1 MQESKGMQGAAPLR
15 VCRRRIDCRL
25 VFQVRC
31 KREGDSCSRCKQRQ
45 QKCEFSP
52 SSRKRIVKGQP
63 NPHRDTIDEMK
74 NRLERM
80 ESLLLARRRSAA
92 DGNRSSSSLRDVNED
107 DVSFSLMDRIG
118 FSSFIGS
125 ASGFAVLSPRGLQ
138 WVSSITHSTELLD
151 FISNRARTYMLGWS
165 EEMMST
171 WQHLRPDDRTPLPP
185 KGSAILAVNYFFAY
199 VNSTLPL
206 FDQTRFMELFNLQYS
221 DNPPTSVAWYASL
234 NAVLGIGALVLE
246 DELGVPSTILHPRQD
261 TESGGHVLSYLRN
274 CYSVFT
280 QLSYSCREVMG
291 VQALIGMAMIL
302 EILLDV
308 EAGYMAIGSAARL
321 ALGLGLN
328 RDCNAEFSTSDVEER
343 RNVFW
348 VVYIIDRTLS
358 FRLGRPPT
366 ISDEDIQVSEPA
378 SGKFLHMVRLIKIES
393 EIYTRL
399 YSVRARDPD
408 RRTERLAAEDELY
421 QKLVGWQYSLPDG
434 ELQPG
439 QVLHCPNPEQLP
451 STILLHAE
459 YYNCQL
465 MLWRLDIGTEAT
477 SSPDDPR
484 WSSKRMACLAAARDT
499 VKLLDSLREGG
510 ELFRNN
516 LARRLSYYPLS
527 ASLRLFINI
536 LLNPRDPGALA
547 DLDWLRVV
555 LNTMSGPL
563 LTSSSP
569 FALLLFE
576 VFQKLT
582 RTAEDF
588 LVRTLSGGT
597 NETTPRHDFTTP
609 EVTGHEVSSTMPS
622 PFGITRDY
630 HIHTLGGWC
639 PQLPPPFSDYAAL
652 SYDDPTP
659 TREHAPLGKVNQIL
673 SQSDIGASETL
684 FSGYESISSEV
695 HGVDSGLSSPS
706 LHLGWQNHTTR
717 PDSSSSI
724 GPAS

>member
-1 MQESKGMQGAAPLR
+1 MNPQTALR
-15 VCRRRIDCRL
+15 ASCEPCRKAK
-25 VFQVRC
+25 VRC
-31 KREGDSCSRCKQRQ
+31 KREGESCSRCKQRE

-63 NPHRDTIDEMK
+63 KPHRDTIDEMK

-80 ESLLLARRRSAA
+80 ESLLLARRRSSR
-92 DGNRSSSSLRDVNED
+92 DDNRASSSLVEGKED
-107 DVSFSLMDRIG
+107 DASYYLMDRIG

-125 ASGFAVLSPRGLQ
+125 ASGLALLSPRGLRG
-138 WVSSITHSTELLD
+138 VSSITHSTELLD
-151 FISNRARTYMLGWS
+151 FVSTRARTHMLGWS

-171 WQHLRPDDRTPLPP
+171 WQHLKPDDQTPLPP
-185 KGSAILAVNYFFAY
+185 KGSSILAVNYFFAY

-206 FDQTRFMELFNLQYS
+206 FDQRRFMERFNSQYS
-221 DNPPTSVAWYASL
+221 EEPPTSVAWYASL

-246 DELGVPSTILHPRQD
+246 DEIGVPSTVLHPRQ
-261 TESGGHVLSYLRN
+261 TKEGGGHVLSCLRN

-302 EILLDV
+302 ETLLDV

-328 RDCNAEFSTSDVEER
+328 RDCNAECSTGEVDER

-348 VVYIIDRTLS
+348 VLYVLDRGLS

-366 ISDEDIQVSEPA
+366 IPEEDIQISEPA
-378 SGKFLHMVRLIKIES
+378 SGKFAHLVRLIRIES

-408 RRTERLAAEDELY
+408 RRSERLAAEDELY
-421 QKLVGWQYSLPDG
+421 QKLLAWQYSLPYG
-434 ELQPG
+434 ELRPG

-451 STILLHAE
+451 STFTLHAE
-459 YYNCQL
+459 FYNCQL
-465 MLWRLDIGTEAT
+465 MLWHWEIGAERS
-477 SSPDDPR
+477 SSPEDPR
-484 WSSKRMACLAAARDT
+484 WSSKCRACLAAARDT

-516 LARRLSYYPLS
+516 LARRLSYYPLC
-527 ASLRLFINI
+527 AFLRLFINI
-536 LLNPRDPGALA
+536 LLNPHDPSAFA

-569 FALLLFE
+569 LALLLFE
-576 VFQKLT
+576 IIQKLT
-582 RTAEDF
+582 KTADDF
-588 LVRTLSGGT
+588 IVRTLSGEA
-597 NETTPRHDFTTP
+597 NETGPPRDFASP
-609 EVTGHEVSSTMPS
+609 DVTGHEVSSTIGS
-622 PFGITRDY
+622 AFGIPRDD
-630 HIHTLGGWC
+630 HTLGSWC
-639 PQLPPPFSDYAAL
+639 PHLPPPFSEYAVL
-652 SYDDPTP
+652 SYGD
-659 TREHAPLGKVNQIL
+659 HAPTQEQRPLEKMSQFL
-673 SQSDIGASETL
+673 SHSDIGASDTL
-684 FSGYESISSEV
+684 FPGYESISSEV
-695 HGVDSGLSSPS
+695 QGVDSGLSSPS
-706 LHLGWQNHTTR
+706 LHRGWQNPPTR
-717 PDSSSSI
+717 PDGFSSLSPPS
-724 GPAS
+724 